1 MRAILKKQNLQDVVF
16 DTNRLISI
24 SPFLIPYSPR
34 PFANP
39 FFRHLRSP
47 NGFHAFSPSLSSYIV
62 SPPHLASFRGG
73 TFVHDL
79 PQCLSGSPF
88 PSDPNETRQPTIRSS
103 VHRVFLS
110 FQPMSHASMHYKY
123 LQISRVCSLFNR
135 RRRRPE
141 DVDTRSRVRQRDK
154 ESRTVIRSM
163 PSTRI
168 RFHMCACTRG
178 RCSDRMLSMHHV
190 AAPSHEWI
198 LE

>member
-1 MRAILKKQNLQDVVF
+1 
-16 DTNRLISI
+16 
-24 SPFLIPYSPR
+24 
-34 PFANP
+34 
-39 FFRHLRSP
+39 
-47 NGFHAFSPSLSSYIV
+47 
-62 SPPHLASFRGG
+62 
-73 TFVHDL
+73 
-79 PQCLSGSPF
+79 
-88 PSDPNETRQPTIRSS
+88 
-103 VHRVFLS
+103 
-110 FQPMSHASMHYKY
+110 MHYKY

-190 AAPSHEWI
+190 AARSHEWI
-198 LE
+198 LEMILKDEVLLQAIVRHVFYLFSYSILLLD

>member
-1 MRAILKKQNLQDVVF
+1 
-16 DTNRLISI
+16 
-24 SPFLIPYSPR
+24 
-34 PFANP
+34 
-39 FFRHLRSP
+39 
-47 NGFHAFSPSLSSYIV
+47 
-62 SPPHLASFRGG
+62 
-73 TFVHDL
+73 
-79 PQCLSGSPF
+79 
-88 PSDPNETRQPTIRSS
+88 
-103 VHRVFLS
+103 
-110 FQPMSHASMHYKY
+110 MSHASMHYKY

-198 LE
+198 LEWSWKMRYFYKQLFDTCYLLIFVFNSLIRLIWNYCYIGILIIVFIHFDHSNEKLFDFMFIKFFK